1 MRFFLALLLAALS
14 TGTSLAQVNDDRGL
28 EPVRIGVR
36 VDARPFVWWDESTEG
51 YNGFVYDLCLKAVTR
66 AGYLPV
72 EMPVDSQKRSAFFE
86 NGAGDYDLLC
96 DPTTLTL
103 QRALDFAKPEGDKIA
118 FKDYEFSPI
127 YFLANG
133 GHIELSPKGAIDGKG
148 AFSIRTEVLREQG
161 CDAVVENN
169 WRSKN
174 PNNLDTTTN
183 QSETAVDTPDFW
195 HWLRGIVQL
204 RYRGPDEVVVV
215 PNTNIA
221 VWGYVDGTS
230 IEKFI
235 KAQQKQQ
242 GGERSTVCLKVFE
255 THNEAVDRFCSGYLA
270 RYYGDLDIIRA
281 TILEKGRTCEY
292 QESPEQER
300 TYEPYAFVLSS
311 ARHPG
316 FPKRFITALYGLF
329 HDGSLRAS
337 HRASFPNVEMT
348 SYLNTLFQIND
359 IPSGQTIA
367 R

>member
-1 MRFFLALLLAALS
+1 MTSFFMALILVALS
-14 TGTSLAQVNDDRGL
+14 TVASLAQVSDDRSL
-28 EPVRIGVR
+28 EQVRIGVR

-86 NGAGDYDLLC
+86 YGAGEYDLLC

-103 QRALDFAKPEGDKIA
+103 QRALDFAKPEGDKAA
-118 FKDYEFSPI
+118 FKDYQFSPI

-133 GHIELSPKGAIDGKG
+133 GHIELSSKGAIDGKG
-148 AFSIRTEVLREQG
+148 AFSIRTEVFREHG
-161 CDAVVENN
+161 CDKVVESN
-169 WRSKN
+169 WKPQKPKN
-174 PNNLDTTTN
+174 SDASTNESEMVDDAPNLG
-183 QSETAVDTPDFW
+183 Q
-195 HWLRGIVQL
+195 WLRGIVQL

-215 PNTNIA
+215 PYTSIA
-221 VWGYVDGTS
+221 VWGYVGGTS

-235 KAQQKQQ
+235 KARQKQQ

-255 THNEAVDRFCSGYLA
+255 THKEAADRFCSGYLA

-281 TILEKGRTCEY
+281 TILEKRQTCEY
-292 QESPEQER
+292 KESPEQER

-311 ARHPG
+311 ARHPE

-359 IPSGQTIA
+359 VPSGE